1 MAEDNILEER
11 NTGTGDSGGEDRDNP
26 GTGDTERV
34 SSMVEAC
41 SFSFSTEEGDD
52 VVSLFRLLLLITI
65 ICVYLSTPTGIWNVV

>member
-41 SFSFSTEEGDD
+41 SFSF
-52 VVSLFRLLLLITI
+52 
-65 ICVYLSTPTGIWNVV
+65 

>member
-1 MAEDNILEER
+1 
-11 NTGTGDSGGEDRDNP
+11 
-26 GTGDTERV
+26 
-34 SSMVEAC
+34 MVEAC